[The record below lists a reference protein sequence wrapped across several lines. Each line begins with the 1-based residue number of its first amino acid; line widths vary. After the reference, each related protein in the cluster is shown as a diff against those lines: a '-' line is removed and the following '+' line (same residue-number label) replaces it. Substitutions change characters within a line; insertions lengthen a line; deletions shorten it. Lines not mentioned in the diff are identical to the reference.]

1 MNKPTEPLRR
11 ARGGCLCGAVKYEV
25 RGKLRDVINCHCSQ
39 CLRTHGHFSAYSAAK
54 REDVHMIEDR
64 GLNWFCSSVY
74 ARRGFCRECGASLF
88 WEPFASDTISIAA
101 GTLARPT
108 GLTTIRHVY
117 VSDAG
122 DYYAITDDL
131 ERFCSGTPPHHVRR
145 N

>member
-64 GLNWFCSSVY
+64 GLKWFNSSAD
-74 ARRGFCRECGASLF
+74 ARRGVSPENGYRHRFVCRGGQEVF
-88 WEPFASDTISIAA
+88 QP
-101 GTLARPT
+101 
-108 GLTTIRHVY
+108 LTVY
-117 VSDAG
+117 FQ
-122 DYYAITDDL
+122 I
-131 ERFCSGTPPHHVRR
+131 H
-145 N
+145 